1 MSEQD
6 KVTLLGVVFS
16 VIVILSVLVVS
27 AKDVYGWFYRKLTK
41 RAADETICTCTQN
54 KYENVVNPGHCM
66 ACGKPFRQ

>member
-16 VIVILSVLVVS
+16 VIVVLSVLVIS

-41 RAADETICTCTQN
+41 RAFDGAKRCPECG
-54 KYENVVNPGHCM
+54 EGVVGFLGKCEMCGYNPPR
-66 ACGKPFRQ
+66 K